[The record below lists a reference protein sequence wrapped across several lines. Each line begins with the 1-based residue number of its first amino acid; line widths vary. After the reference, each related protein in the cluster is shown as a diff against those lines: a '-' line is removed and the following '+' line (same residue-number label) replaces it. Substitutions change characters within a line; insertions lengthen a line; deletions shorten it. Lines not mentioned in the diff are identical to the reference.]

1 MEYTFEVI
9 AREDKGSLG
18 ADLNKASQIHFK
30 TCCIQRQNIPLK
42 NNQDS
47 SNPDTF
53 LSIEIITIIAVAS
66 VMLILLIIGTVYKT
80 VIITRIQMNNSTTD
94 NKSVKRQNSN
104 PTPKALR
111 KQISMDNI

>member
-30 TCCIQRQNIPLK
+30 TCCTQHQNILSK
-42 NNQDS
+42 KNQDA

-66 VMLILLIIGTVYKT
+66 VMLILLLIGTIYKT
-80 VIITRIQMNNSTTD
+80 VIIARIQMNSSATD

-111 KQISMDNI
+111 KQISLENI